1 MPRENG
7 LPWSFADVIGQEE
20 NIARLNREI
29 AAERRA
35 HAYMFEGPGGTG
47 KLTLARGLV
56 GRLFCLNPGQNG
68 AACQACR
75 PCIMLAHGTH
85 PDYLELPREQAELR
99 LGRFVERTQSTE
111 NVEHQPLLPFLRLKS
126 NEGGLRIAVVPDAER
141 MRTEAANAFLKTLE
155 EPPGQTLIL
164 LTVSARDRLP
174 ATITSRCRRLGLRPL
189 DGGTLAAELERRG
202 AASGD
207 DARELALTAEGSLG
221 AALSLSGGETL
232 EFWRWLDGEA
242 FASPGAASAQ
252 DLADA
257 MIAYGGGSGDNAG
270 KRKSALAALDLAAL
284 ALRRLLRRDVD
295 PDRVAKALGVLW
307 TAADQV
313 VKNVRPDLVLLSAAF
328 EVMSAL
334 RG

>member
-1 MPRENG
+1 M
-7 LPWSFADVIGQEE
+7 PWSFADVIGQEA
-20 NIARLNREI
+20 NIDRLNREI
-29 AAERRA
+29 FSGRLA
-35 HAYMFEGPGGTG
+35 HAYMFEGSGGTG
-47 KLTLARGLV
+47 KLTLAHGLA
-56 GRLFCLNPGQNG
+56 GRLFCANPGAGG
-68 AACQACR
+68 AACQTCR
-75 PCIMLAHGTH
+75 PCLMLAHGTH

-99 LGRFVERTQSTE
+99 LGRFVERTVSTE

-126 NEGGLRIAVVPDAER
+126 NEGGIRVAVIPDAER

-155 EPPGQTLIL
+155 EPPGQTLII
-164 LTVSARDRLP
+164 LTVGARDRLP
-174 ATITSRCRRLGLRPL
+174 ATITSRCRRLGMRPL
-189 DGGTLAAELERRG
+189 DAGTLAGELERRG
-202 AASGD
+202 AAAGD

-221 AALSLSGGETL
+221 AALSLAGGETL

-257 MIAYGGGSGDNAG
+257 MIAYGGASGDNAG
-270 KRKSALAALDLAAL
+270 KRKSALAALDLTAL
-284 ALRRLLRRDVD
+284 ALRRLLRKGTD
-295 PDRVAKALGVLW
+295 PDKVARALGTLW
-307 TAADQV
+307 TAADQI